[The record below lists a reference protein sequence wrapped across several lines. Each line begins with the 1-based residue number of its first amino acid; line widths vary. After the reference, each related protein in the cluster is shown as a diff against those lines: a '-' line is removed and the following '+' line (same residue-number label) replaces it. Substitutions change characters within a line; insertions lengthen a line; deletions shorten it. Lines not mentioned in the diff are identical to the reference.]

1 MHVGPMSGELDGW
14 TQQMRTIAESSCL
27 RISLI
32 SHSQPSMKVL
42 TLSPPI
48 FNTVY
53 ALEGTPLWRW
63 TFARISR
70 ASHHTAKPGGI
81 ASIDLQTIL
90 QYLTLCVTTVMRP

>member
-1 MHVGPMSGELDGW
+1 MDRLECGE
-14 TQQMRTIAESSCL
+14 
-27 RISLI
+27 
-32 SHSQPSMKVL
+32 SHLKQNKVL
-42 TLSPPI
+42 VNAF

-63 TFARISR
+63 TFERISR
-70 ASHHTAKPGGI
+70 ASRHTAKPGGI